1 MEACAKDS
9 SRPAQGER
17 LQRYDNRNCC
27 STWYSYSC
35 RSPRLKGCI
44 IPVHIMSAS
53 LHSNAYFLLTSNKR
67 GAESHC
73 VIAGII
79 LQIAPH

>member
-17 LQRYDNRNCC
+17 LQRYDNCNCC
-27 STWYSYSC
+27 STMYSYTYL
-35 RSPRLKGCI
+35 SPRLKGCI
-44 IPVHIMSAS
+44 IPVHTMSAS
-53 LHSNAYFLLTSNKR
+53 LHSNAYFLLTSKKG

-73 VIAGII
+73 VNTGII